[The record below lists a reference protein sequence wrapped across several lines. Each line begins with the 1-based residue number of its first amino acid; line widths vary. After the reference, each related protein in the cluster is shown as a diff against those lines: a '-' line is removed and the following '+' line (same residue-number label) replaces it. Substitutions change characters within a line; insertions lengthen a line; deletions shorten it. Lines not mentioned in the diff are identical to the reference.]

1 MAGRNDKLKNDQT
14 EALMQAILQ
23 LRTVEECYDFFK
35 DLCTFQELREMA
47 QRFRVATML
56 HEGNVYDAIVKATGA
71 STAPISRVNRSMIDG
86 NEGYAL
92 VFERLAAAKEDA
104 E

>member
-1 MAGRNDKLKNDQT
+1 MADKTSKLKNEQT
-14 EALMQAILQ
+14 EALMKAILT
-23 LRTVEECYDFFK
+23 LETVEECYDFFK

-56 HEGNVYDAIVKATGA
+56 HEGNVYETIVKATGA
-71 STAPISRVNRSMIDG
+71 STATISRVNRSMIDG

-92 VFERLAAAKEDA
+92 VFERLAEEKPE
-104 E
+104 